1 MRQKR
6 ELMVGSLDPRR
17 IIDWLYVTR
26 LCVALAVFGSAIVI
40 QEFWLPAGAA
50 PAPLLEIRTVSLVG
64 LSLAAALTG
73 ASYLWTHLRS
83 REIGLRFLYGQ
94 AVLDVV
100 LVTAIVHI
108 TGGSES
114 VFPPLLYV
122 ALVSVYAVLVP
133 FRAALLITALAA
145 ASYVA
150 DMAFAYPAELNI
162 AVSFQIVVFLAVAIA
177 SGTIGS
183 RLREVREEL
192 ETVEG
197 TLRRLR
203 LDTAD
208 ILRSL
213 GAGVLTLDED
223 GRVAYMNP
231 AAETLLELDTDEWL
245 DRDIRETLE
254 RRSPGLLSVVRET
267 FRRERGITEREAAVR
282 RPARS
287 EPVPVSVASAYLWR
301 SGARASVTV
310 VLQDLRPVR
319 QLEELRTQADRL
331 QAVAELAASLA
342 HEIRN
347 PLASIQS
354 AVDQLT
360 AREDDDPSRR
370 RLAKLVRRESKRLDR
385 LLGEFTDFAGI
396 AEVEPEPVSVRDLVD
411 GVLEVAREDPA
422 AEGVNL
428 QARVEPDVDRVEGD
442 PDLLHR
448 ALLNLV
454 LNAMQVWQEAGGAGD
469 DEDALTVRLTAEA
482 MPPEVVPPRVAV
494 DDAVRIRIRDDG
506 PGIPGEDLDR
516 IFDPFFSRR
525 EGGTGLGLSIVY
537 RTMRAHGGSVTV
549 TSTRG
554 EGTTFE
560 LALPRQAEER
570 PSAPA
575 GEPAS

>member
-1 MRQKR
+1 MRPDD
-6 ELMVGSLDPRR
+6 EWPVGSLNPRR
-17 IIDWLYVTR
+17 VVDWLYVTR
-26 LCVALAVFGSAIVI
+26 LSVALAVYGSAILI
-40 QEFWLPAGAA
+40 QEIWLPSGSGPSA
-50 PAPLLEIRTVSLVG
+50 LVEIRTVSLVG
-64 LSLAAALTG
+64 LSLAAVLTG
-73 ASYLWTHLRS
+73 GSYLWTHLRG
-83 REIGLRFLYGQ
+83 REISLRFLYGQ

-100 LVTAIVHI
+100 LVTGIVHI
-108 TGGSES
+108 TGGNES
-114 VFPPLLYV
+114 VFPPLLYI

-133 FRAALLITALAA
+133 FRAALLITAIAA
-145 ASYVA
+145 VSYVA
-150 DMAFAYPAELNI
+150 DMAFAYPGELDLTV
-162 AVSFQIVVFLAVAIA
+162 AFQIVVFVAVAVA
-177 SGTIGS
+177 SGSIGS

-213 GAGVLTLDED
+213 GAGVMTLDED

-231 AAETLLELDTDEWL
+231 AAGALLDLDVEEWL
-245 DRDIRETLE
+245 DRDVREVLE
-254 RRSPGLLSVVRET
+254 RRSPGALSVFRDT
-267 FRRERGITEREAAVR
+267 FRRERGITEREAEIR
-282 RPARS
+282 RPGRS
-287 EPVPVSVASAYLWR
+287 GAVPVTVASAYLWR
-301 SGARASVTV
+301 SGARASVTL

-360 AREDDDPSRR
+360 SREDPDPSGK
-370 RLAKLVRRESKRLDR
+370 RLGALVRRESDRLDR

-396 AEVEPEPVSVRDLVD
+396 AEVQPEPVDVRDL
-411 GVLEVAREDPA
+411 LEEVVEVSREDPA
-422 AEGVNL
+422 ADGVRL
-428 QARVEPDVDRVEGD
+428 EFQVEEVDRVQGD

-454 LNAMQVWQEAGGAGD
+454 LNAMQAWQESRADGD
-469 DEDALTVRLTAEA
+469 PGLTVDIAAES
-482 MPPEVVPPRVAV
+482 MPPEVVPPRVV
-494 DDAVRIRIRDDG
+494 MDDAVRILVRDDG
-506 PGIPGEDLDR
+506 PGIPSEDLDR

-525 EGGTGLGLSIVY
+525 QGGTGLGLSIVY
-537 RTMRAHGGSVTV
+537 RTVRAHGGSITV
-549 TSTRG
+549 SSTVG

-560 LALPRQAEER
+560 LALPRRVEER
-570 PSAPA
+570 RGAPA
-575 GEPAS
+575 GEPST